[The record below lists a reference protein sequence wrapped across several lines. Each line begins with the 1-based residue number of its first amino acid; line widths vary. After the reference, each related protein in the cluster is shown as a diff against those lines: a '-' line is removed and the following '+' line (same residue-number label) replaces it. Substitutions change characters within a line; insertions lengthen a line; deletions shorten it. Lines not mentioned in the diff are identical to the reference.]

1 MMNLFF
7 QFLCKLALIS
17 FFAVVI
23 AACDQTSKGTGPDE
37 VPVVSLWEVP
47 LQAEQEIN
55 PVRYDVDSVSA
66 GKRLFEQHCQ
76 QCHGYY
82 GEGNGIIGAI
92 LDQRPA
98 NLLRLAGKQAE
109 GAFAW
114 KIREGRSEMPSF
126 QGLLSDREIWE
137 IVNFVASLE
146 NEEGTQP

>member
-1 MMNLFF
+1 MQMV
-7 QFLCKLALIS
+7 CCALMLS
-17 FFAVVI
+17 
-23 AACDQTSKGTGPDE
+23 ACDSSTDE
-37 VPVVSLWEVP
+37 AEKTEAPALSLWEVP
-47 LQAEQEIN
+47 AEAEQDVN
-55 PVRYDVDSVSA
+55 PVRYDVDSVHA
-66 GKRLFEQHCQ
+66 GKQLFEQHCQ

-82 GEGNGIIGAI
+82 GEGNGMVGAM

-114 KIREGRSEMPSF
+114 KIREGRGDMPAYEE
-126 QGLLSDREIWE
+126 LLSDTAIWQ